1 MLGHSTALACFGL
14 RRHGEGGPHS
24 SLHRQRPENQ
34 FAELARVRMSSRNGS
49 PKDGNQCR
57 LVRH

>member
-24 SLHRQRPENQ
+24 SLHRQRPENPIRRASESQ
-34 FAELARVRMSSRNGS
+34 NEPQKWEPQGWESV
-49 PKDGNQCR
+49 
-57 LVRH
+57 